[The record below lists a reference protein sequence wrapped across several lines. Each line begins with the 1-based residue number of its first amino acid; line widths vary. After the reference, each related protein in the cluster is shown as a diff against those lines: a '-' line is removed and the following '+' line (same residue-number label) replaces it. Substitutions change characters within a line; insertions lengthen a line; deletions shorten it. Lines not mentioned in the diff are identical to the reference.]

1 MSRYI
6 DADTL
11 KVSIT
16 KYGELHISH
25 KKLSVVKNEAKEL
38 IRDIC
43 FAIDARSTADVVPVV
58 RCKDCECVFQYGKED
73 VYHQKSLYPSIE
85 SNADGSVKVVRY
97 IGSYVNCPECDNP
110 NLLCSEAL
118 DPEGK

>member
-1 MSRYI
+1 MGERFM
-6 DADTL
+6 
-11 KVSIT
+11 KVLNHGWYYYENNKENVVSC
-16 KYGELHISH
+16 KY
-25 KKLSVVKNEAKEL
+25 
-38 IRDIC
+38 
-43 FAIDARSTADVVPVV
+43 
-58 RCKDCECVFQYGKED
+58 CECVFQYGKED